1 MKNYKMQSKG
11 LGDSIEKFTQF
22 TGIKKIA
29 DSIVQLIP
37 TLLEK
42 KIDLFSSKV
51 NSNLLTLI

>member
-29 DSIVQLIP
+29 DSIPVG
-37 TLLEK
+37 
-42 KIDLFSSKV
+42 S
-51 NSNLLTLI
+51 